1 MLKQRNSKTICL
13 LSSCF
18 LKDPFREARLIADDS
33 VRRAL
38 DSIDY
43 TSDPTLNVPD
53 KYKHMIWFTL
63 PIDVALM
70 MVKQNEIGQEI
81 SCDINSIPFMPV
93 EARVNFEDYKSINR
107 IISFFF

>member
-1 MLKQRNSKTICL
+1 L
-13 LSSCF
+13 CF

-43 TSDPTLNVPD
+43 TSDPSLNVPD
-53 KYKHMIWFTL
+53 KYKHMVWFTL

-70 MVKQNEIGQEI
+70 MVKQKEIGQEM
-81 SCDINSIPFMPV
+81 SCDINSIPFMPA
-93 EARVNFEDYKSINR
+93 EARVNSMTIQINFLIFYLGTTEYSIE
-107 IISFFF
+107 IK